1 MIFRKNAQYE
11 LTPKERQLEHTL
23 VSRNLVSAQAI
34 NAAKMESSITNE
46 SIGTILV
53 NNGFLRQSDLVQ
65 TLLSITPDAL
75 MDEELIVPQ
84 VPFELLIKHK
94 IMLAAETIESVFVA
108 CLCPTA
114 QARNLLARYFPKQQL
129 VFIPANVERIHSY
142 VEKLRIISDSDSS
155 ILELLLREAILHK
168 ASDIHIDPRR
178 NSYSV
183 FMRFLGVRTHV
194 HEGDL
199 DEYLVLAAKI
209 KDRSKMDL
217 AERRVPQDGGFSIEY
232 NGRLIDLRVAAVP
245 TNFGESIIIRIL
257 DPERAQFN
265 LDTLGISGIND
276 WKKGISRSDGLCL
289 ICGPTGSGKTTTL
302 NATTRHLDRFS
313 QAIYTAEDP
322 VEYTTPFV
330 KQVNINETVGLNFTR
345 ALRSFMRADPDVI
358 IVGEVRDTDTA
369 RIAIKAAETGH
380 LVFATLHTG
389 SIHASIQRLKDLDI
403 DPHELKYVLR
413 SVMVQRLM
421 RTLCPVCQG
430 EPGHSENCPACGGR
444 RYGNRTIVS
453 ECSYFGGMQEVN
465 RLLTQQDVT
474 WMTMIEDAYN
484 KYMAGM
490 TDKLEF
496 VRVFGA
502 EAQQIIDERGDRP

>member
-1 MIFRKNAQYE
+1 MISSKSVQRE
-11 LTPKERQLEHTL
+11 LTPKERQLEQVLIARSL
-23 VSRNLVSAQAI
+23 VNPQAI
-34 NAAKMESSITNE
+34 NAAKMESGITNE

-53 NNGFLRQSDLVQ
+53 NNGFLRKSDLVQ
-65 TLLSITPDAL
+65 ALLSITPDAL

-84 VPFELLIKHK
+84 VPLDLLIRHK
-94 IMLAAETIESVFVA
+94 IMLAAETVEAVYLA

-114 QARNLLARYFPKQQL
+114 QARNLLARYFPKQKL

-183 FMRFLGVRTHV
+183 FMRFLGVRTLV
-194 HEGDL
+194 HESDL

-245 TNFGESIIIRIL
+245 TNFGESIVIRIL

-265 LDTLGISGIND
+265 LETLGISGVD
-276 WKKGISRSDGLCL
+276 EWKKGISRSDGLCL

-302 NATTRHLDRFS
+302 NATTRFLDRFS
-313 QAIYTAEDP
+313 QAIYTVEDP

-330 KQVNINETVGLNFTR
+330 KQVNINETVGLNFPR

-358 IVGEVRDTDTA
+358 IVGEVRDADTA

-389 SIHASIQRLKDLDI
+389 SIQASIQRLKDLGV

-421 RTLCPVCQG
+421 RTLCP
-430 EPGHSENCPACGGR
+430 ACGGVEGESEECPVCTGR
-444 RYGNRTIVS
+444 RYTNRTIVS
-453 ECSYFGGMQEVN
+453 ECSYFSGMTEVN
-465 RLLTQQDVT
+465 RLLTTQDVT
-474 WMTMIEDAYN
+474 WQTMIEDAYN
-484 KYMAGM
+484 RYMQGM
-490 TDKLEF
+490 TDKAEF

-502 EAQQIIDERGDRP
+502 EATEIIAERGDR